1 MPKVL
6 PGNMLVM
13 SIISTYAPLFFDGMG
28 GISATGI
35 QMALEAEG
43 LVGNRELIKKIISYC
58 TAALKSS
65 NSKDDT
71 NG

>member
-6 PGNMLVM
+6 PGNLLVVNILNNYM
-13 SIISTYAPLFFDGMG
+13 SLFIDGMG

-35 QMALEAEG
+35 QMALESEG
-43 LVGNRELIKKIISYC
+43 LCNNVGIIKKIIRYC
-58 TAALKSS
+58 TAALKAS
-65 NSKDDT
+65 NSKDNT